1 MINKTIKK
9 SDFSYFKSIES
20 RWGDMDG
27 LRHVNNAKYLTYLE
41 TARLEY
47 LSTLG
52 IDINRWDS
60 EVSVILAGMKVDYH
74 RQSSYPN
81 TYEIGCRITRLGNK
95 SFDIFNALFEE
106 LNDDPIV
113 TSTFTIV
120 CYNYHLDESIAVPE
134 SIKNAYQPFKE

>member
-1 MINKTIKK
+1 
-9 SDFSYFKSIES
+9 
-20 RWGDMDG
+20 MDG
-27 LRHVNNAKYLTYLE
+27 LRHINNAKYLTFLE

-60 EVSVILAGMKVDYH
+60 ETSVILAGMKVDYY

-113 TSTFTIV
+113 TATFAIV
-120 CYNYHLDESIAVPE
+120 CYNYHLDESIAVPQL
-134 SIKNAYQPFKE
+134 IKNAYQPFKE